1 MNKRLFL
8 TKTILD
14 TVMLFVLAILF
25 KKNVWGMTFHEI
37 VGLSIIGVFV
47 IHLLLNRRW
56 VGAITAGLFTK
67 KTTIRAKIC
76 WLIDAALAVC
86 FILIALSGIFM
97 SKVLFH
103 LNVGGNWKTLHYFCA
118 ALSLILVGIHLG
130 MHGAV
135 IGHSIARSMKKIPPK
150 VSGIIM
156 GIISLIIII
165 SGIYNLN
172 NTSFTR
178 WISMPFETHSEE
190 PEGMKYMQNKS
201 DTTENTTKNESVDVN
216 DGTAKNEDA
225 DVNDG
230 TAKNEDV
237 DVNDGTAKNEDADV
251 NDGTAKNEDADANDG
266 TAKNEDA
273 DANDNTAM
281 NNDAEGE
288 HKNMTDMAHGKMQ
301 VNQSLGSRIGST
313 FITFFQFFSIM
324 FLFAVITCVVDLLF
338 IVKGHK
344 LHHKIK

>member
-201 DTTENTTKNESVDVN
+201 NTTENT
-216 DGTAKNEDA
+216 AKIEDA
-225 DVNDG
+225 DV
-230 TAKNEDV
+230 
-237 DVNDGTAKNEDADV
+237 
-251 NDGTAKNEDADANDG
+251 NDG

-281 NNDAEGE
+281 NNDAEDG

>member
-86 FILIALSGIFM
+86 FILIALFGIFM

-190 PEGMKYMQNKS
+190 PEGMKYMQNK
-201 DTTENTTKNESVDVN
+201 
-216 DGTAKNEDA
+216 
-225 DVNDG
+225 
-230 TAKNEDV
+230 
-237 DVNDGTAKNEDADV
+237 
-251 NDGTAKNEDADANDG
+251 
-266 TAKNEDA
+266 
-273 DANDNTAM
+273 
-281 NNDAEGE
+281 
-288 HKNMTDMAHGKMQ
+288 
-301 VNQSLGSRIGST
+301 
-313 FITFFQFFSIM
+313 
-324 FLFAVITCVVDLLF
+324 
-338 IVKGHK
+338 
-344 LHHKIK
+344 